1 MVTKSKTVYEGKKR
15 VVPIF
20 LFLQFYPPNVVN
32 IIRLMCVF
40 PYCSIRTDTY
50 KHTSFPPFV
59 VYKSET
65 TLHTLFYNQFLLT
78 GTLGTLFFW
87 VSTIDLTC

>member
-1 MVTKSKTVYEGKKR
+1 MKGKR
-15 VVPIF
+15 ELFPIF

-40 PYCSIRTDTY
+40 LYCSIHTDTY

-59 VYKSET
+59 VYKNET
-65 TLHTLFYNQFLLT
+65 TLHTLFYNQLLLAD
-78 GTLGTLFFW
+78 TLGTLFFW
-87 VSTIDLTC
+87 VSTTDLMH